1 MTIGLLVAWLSG
13 ESSRSILTFT
23 CDARGTRDL
32 HRALD
37 RGEFEAHYQ
46 PILDL
51 GTGRT
56 IGFEALCRWQ
66 DPLRGLVPPSEFIPL
81 AERTGTIIR
90 HRRVHARTSR
100 PTGRNMARGRHPRP
114 DHGRE
119 RLRDPADTLR
129 EQPWLGDETWIWP
142 ACTWPK

>member
-23 CDARGTRDL
+23 CDARGARDL

-81 AERTGTIIR
+81 AERTGTIIPIGAFMLEQAAQQAATW
-90 HRRVHARTSR
+90 HAAGTPDLIMAVNVSATQ
-100 PTGRNMARGRHPRP
+100 PTP
-114 DHGRE
+114 
-119 RLRDPADTLR
+119 
-129 EQPWLGDETWIWP
+129 
-142 ACTWPK
+142 